1 VIAWLRRLLIGNGD
15 SSTRTDK
22 AVDNASAT
30 VAKVDKVAEEFW
42 DIQRRM
48 KPGPRGGG
56 PRVP

>member
-1 VIAWLRRLLIGNGD
+1 MAWLRRLLSGNGD
-15 SSTRTDK
+15 SATRTDK